1 MFVGEADTEL
11 ITSYIL
17 LLISPKSRKK
27 FLDKVRVKS

>member
-17 LLISPKSRKK
+17 LLISPNP
-27 FLDKVRVKS
+27 VRSFWTK